1 MNKHDTERIA
11 GLLEVCG
18 YQPNNSIAG
27 SDLVVYYTCC
37 VRKSADER
45 FYGQLSSTKYKKGAK
60 VIVGGCLAQKEGPEL
75 LSKFKEVDL
84 VFGTR
89 NLKELPSLINNLNG
103 QPFSNTNMLEGF
115 NAELPSKRENKY
127 KAWIAINQGCNNH
140 CTYCIVPAVRG
151 PEISRKLGDVVAEAK
166 ALVDDGVKEITLLG
180 QNVNSYG
187 QDIYGEPKFA
197 GLLREVSATGVER
210 LRFTTS
216 HPKDLSEEVIIAIKE
231 MDNICEHIHLPVQAG
246 SSAVLKK
253 MGRRYTKE
261 HYLQLVVLIREHLP
275 KASIT
280 TDIMVGFPGET
291 EANFEDTLDLVEKA
305 GFDAAF
311 TFIYSTREGTAAAKM
326 DKQIP
331 YHSKLSR
338 FKKLVELQD
347 AISWSKNIEI
357 LDSTQEILVDGPT
370 KKDKAKICGRTA
382 TNKLVHFNG
391 EPNLKGQLVNV
402 RIKEAKP
409 FFLLGEIDRIKT

>member
-11 GLLEVCG
+11 GLLEACG
-18 YQPNNSIAG
+18 YTPDSVIGEA
-27 SDLVVYYTCC
+27 DLVVYYTCC

-60 VIVGGCLAQKEGPEL
+60 VIIGGCLAQKEGSEL
-75 LSKFKEVDL
+75 LSKFKDVDL

-103 QPFSNTNMLEGF
+103 QSLSNTEMLEGF
-115 NAELPSKRENKY
+115 NSELPAKREDEY

-151 PEISRKLGDVVAEAK
+151 PEASREIEVVIAEAK

-187 QDIYGEPKFA
+187 QDIYGKPYFA
-197 GLLREVSATGVER
+197 ELLRKVSATGIER

-216 HPKDLSEEVIIAIKE
+216 HPKDLSEKVIIAIKE
-231 MDNICEHIHLPVQAG
+231 LDNVCEHIHLPVQAG

-261 HYLQLVVLIREHLP
+261 HYLGLAGLIREHLP
-275 KASIT
+275 QASIT

-291 EANFEDTLDLVEKA
+291 ETDFEDTLDLVEKV

-311 TFIYSTREGTAAAKM
+311 TFIYSKREGTAAAKM
-326 DKQIP
+326 DSQIA
-331 YHSKLSR
+331 YKEKLSR

-347 AISWSKNIEI
+347 AISWRKNKE
-357 LDSTQEILVDGPT
+357 LTGRTQEVLVDGPT
-370 KKDKAKICGRTA
+370 KKDKTKLCGRTR
-382 TNKLVHFNG
+382 TNKLVHFTG
-391 EPNLKGQLVNV
+391 KPDFKGQLVSV
-402 RIKEAKP
+402 KIKEAKP
-409 FFLLGEIDRIKT
+409 FFLLGEVDQ